1 METSANVKKEEDNV
15 KKEEDN
21 VKKEGDNV
29 KKEEDNMK
37 KEEDESLIETETP
50 TASIQLFLLK
60 QEPAEKS
67 SVEKQPETK
76 KDAAEEDELGDDLPS
91 AMRFVQQRY
100 NDILKSDQL
109 ATLNE

>member
-1 METSANVKKEEDNV
+1 METSANVKKEEDI
-15 KKEEDN
+15 
-21 VKKEGDNV
+21 VKKEGDNAT
-29 KKEEDNMK
+29 EET
-37 KEEDESLIETETP
+37 DEPLETETP

-76 KDAAEEDELGDDLPS
+76 KDTAEEKELGDDLPS